1 MVRARGI
8 PLVALI
14 ALIIGAGWIFVRYQH
29 DLDDARD
36 AATRGSMIAATA
48 SGPIE
53 YAEKGAG
60 APLLSIHGA
69 GGGFD
74 QGLSNAAVL
83 AGGDFRVISPS
94 RFGYLRTPV
103 PADSSPAAQAD
114 AHVALLAKLNV
125 PSTIVIGISAGAR
138 SAIELAI
145 RHPRRTTALILIS
158 PATYA
163 PTSPVAI
170 DASGGSQLAFWLV
183 NAGADFAW
191 WAVEKTA
198 PSILIR
204 FMGVRTELV
213 AASSKAV
220 QNRVMGVVRAVEPL
234 SLRMAGISIDSNTD
248 LRRLP
253 LERIAAPTLVIS
265 ARDDLFNTLP
275 AATFAAKAIPG
286 ARLVVFDNGG
296 HLLVGREQEA
306 RDLIRAFLTQAGLV
320 PLANAQ

>member
-1 MVRARGI
+1 MFRARGI
-8 PLVALI
+8 LSAALI
-14 ALIIGAGWIFVRYQH
+14 ALVIGAGWIFFLYRQ

-36 AATRGSMIAATA
+36 AAMRGSLIAATS

-53 YAEKGAG
+53 YGETGTG

-74 QGLSNAAVL
+74 QGLSNAAELV
-83 AGGDFRVISPS
+83 GGDFRVISPS

-114 AHVALLAKLNV
+114 AHAALLAKLNV
-125 PSTIVIGISAGAR
+125 PSIIVVGISAGAR

-145 RHPRRTTALILIS
+145 RHPRRTAGLILIS
-158 PATYA
+158 PATFA

-170 DASGGSQLAFWLV
+170 DASGGSQLAFRLV

-191 WAVEKTA
+191 WAVSKTV

-204 FMGVRTELV
+204 FMGVRPELV
-213 AASSKAV
+213 AASSEAA
-220 QNRVMGVVRAVEPL
+220 QRRVMGVVKAVEPL
-234 SLRMAGISIDSNTD
+234 SLRMAGINIDSNTD

-275 AATFAAKAIPG
+275 AATFAGKAIPG
-286 ARLVVFDNGG
+286 ARQVIFDTGG

-306 RDLIRAFLTQAGLV
+306 RDVIRTFLAQAGLT
-320 PLANAQ
+320 PLPKAQ